1 MSYDFYHA
9 FSPTEFQNFARDI
22 IQIKEHIILESFA
35 EGRDMGIDGRYVAKD
50 GYTIIFQAKRIKNA
64 GDSIMKI
71 MRTERTK
78 MDKLLAKGKRVDRY
92 ILAIADNITVRKKDE
107 IYRLMSPYIVSTDDI
122 LMKEDLNNLLS
133 QKEYQKVEDKYYQL
147 WIPSANILRK
157 QLFRMV
163 NSALVQKSITCYEEI
178 LKKREV
184 FVETSVFKDAVMQLR
199 KNRVIIISGEPG
211 VGKTTLAQQLSLYY
225 FAKYQFQAF
234 LSVSSVDELYAALEM
249 EGKKVIFYDDF
260 WGSNGFDTFGSGRQS
275 GELVTFIDRI
285 RRHKDCLLVM
295 TTREYILEQGLEQ
308 NEELRRLVK
317 DYELECRVEQY
328 SDAEKLRIYYGH
340 LKSSCLTWEQ
350 TRELQSNYFSVI
362 YSPNYNPRVIELFTK
377 HIKPDMPAEKCV
389 AEFDEYI
396 RCPHEFWK
404 KIFHDL
410 SDEAKILYVLTLIF
424 PMPIEM
430 HYLEKSYNDEMKAR
444 ADKLE
449 WKNFSDAVIELEKT
463 VIRTD
468 RYKRGEEGLLT
479 ITYQN
484 PSARDFLIALVKEN
498 IEKYHITLFRN
509 CQYYSQYVEYL
520 KILDDINA
528 PEEIYGEVYRSAV
541 HKINSDSILFYD
553 KYKMILQYHQ
563 EIHKLS
569 ERFETEQNYRDIGFG
584 RIFQL
589 ILMYKKGCGE
599 PVKTILAKFFVSVM
613 RDIERY
619 PELVLSEDLRMV
631 PDVIVAVYKNRICEK
646 TDWMLD
652 VYFNSMMRNREPIN
666 DTRLREALPH
676 IWKKYVERKRE
687 TIAAYLEKYY
697 EAELCLAAAQGD
709 GEEFDYQLFQCEED
723 FEEYGLT
730 IPEELNE
737 KIGLYDT
744 WVSGS
749 EEEIEFPEEDYGSN
763 GQSMEDIHREFKED
777 FLNLILPTPVEDVK
791 QWMERR
797 AIPSKVKEI
806 LKRINEEGHIFWED
820 FLHDE
825 GSLEFMES
833 FIKCTGDL
841 PEELEDIFKEV
852 ARYIEEKS
860 GLNKEMFLEFAA
872 GLEKLTKND
881 KSWSE
886 AEVNEIYSDII
897 FENEDFLEKMAEAN
911 IVVHRYHWY
920 RFVNTLL
927 AFCVKFVLYRSD
939 SAERKKYY
947 LSVKER
953 ARNQEVGD
961 KDWRFWLSLK
971 ILDPSYYEKYILAP
985 SMHDLYEQLTKTG
998 KPWLDAL
1005 IEYFSMTHEFKD
1017 YDLIGGECA
1026 ADFSYDILGTYLDV
1040 ELMDFLTPEF
1050 SDKQIQILRRK
1061 ELLRKEKQTVT
1072 LRELK
1077 ENGLLEEFGIYENLE
1092 KLWKEISRWQ
1102 TEVQYEE

>member
-22 IQIKEHIILESFA
+22 IQVKEHIILESFA
-35 EGRDMGIDGRYVAKD
+35 EGSDMGIDGRYVAKD

-133 QKEYQKVEDKYYQL
+133 QKEYQKVEDEYYQL
-147 WIPSANILRK
+147 WIPNTNILRK

-225 FAKYQFQAF
+225 YVKYHFQAF
-234 LSVSSVDELYAALEM
+234 LSVSSVDELYVALEM

-260 WGSNGFDTFGSGRQS
+260 WGSNGFDKFGSGKQA

-308 NEELRRLVK
+308 NEELRRMVK

-328 SDAEKLRIYYGH
+328 SDEEKLQIYYGH

-350 TRELQSNYFSVI
+350 TRELQSHYRRVI

-377 HIKPDMPAEKCV
+377 HIKPDMSAEKCV
-389 AEFDEYI
+389 VEFDKYI
-396 RCPHEFWK
+396 RCPQEFWK

-410 SDEAKILYVLTLIF
+410 SEEAKILYMLTLIF

-430 HYLEKSYNDEMKAR
+430 QYLEKSYNDEMKAQTNTP
-444 ADKLE
+444 E

-498 IEKYHITLFRN
+498 FEKYHTILIRN

-520 KILDDINA
+520 KVLDEINA
-528 PEEIYGEVYRSAV
+528 SEEIYGEIYQSAV
-541 HKINSDSILFYD
+541 NKINSDSILFYD
-553 KYKMILQYHQ
+553 KYKMILRYHK

-569 ERFETEQNYRDIGFG
+569 ERYETEQNYRDIGFG

-589 ILMYKKGCGE
+589 ILMYKSGCGQRI
-599 PVKTILAKFFVSVM
+599 KTVLEKLFLSVM

-619 PELVLSEDLRMV
+619 PELVLSEDLQML
-631 PDVIVAVYKNRICEK
+631 PDVIAAVYKNRICEK
-646 TDWMLD
+646 ADGMLD

-666 DTRLREALPH
+666 DTKLREALPDT
-676 IWKKYVERKRE
+676 WKKYVERKRE

-697 EAELCLAAAQGD
+697 EAELCTAAVEGES
-709 GEEFDYQLFQCEED
+709 EEFDYQLFQCVEV

-744 WVSGS
+744 WVSDS
-749 EEEIEFPEEDYGSN
+749 EAEIEFLEEDYGSN
-763 GQSMEDIHREFKED
+763 GQSMEDIHREFQED
-777 FLNLILPTPVEDVK
+777 FLNLILPTPVEDVE

-825 GSLEFMES
+825 ESLEFMES

-872 GLEKLTKND
+872 GLEKLPKKD
-881 KSWSE
+881 KGWSA
-886 AEVNEIYSDII
+886 AEVNEIYSGIT

-911 IVVHRYHWY
+911 IVVHKYHWY
-920 RFVNTLL
+920 RFANKLL
-927 AFCVKFVLYRSD
+927 AFCVQLAGYLSD
-939 SAERKKYY
+939 SEKKKEYY
-947 LSVKER
+947 LSIKEQIL
-953 ARNQEVGD
+953 NQNIGN
-961 KDWRFWLSLK
+961 KDRMFWISLK
-971 ILDPSYYEKYILAP
+971 ILDLSYYEKYILAP

-1061 ELLRKEKQTVT
+1061 GLLRKEKQTVT

>member
-50 GYTIIFQAKRIKNA
+50 GYTIIFQAKGIKNA

-107 IYRLMSPYIVSTDDI
+107 IYQLMSPYIVSTDDI

-133 QKEYQKVEDKYYQL
+133 QKEYREVEDKYYQL

-225 FAKYQFQAF
+225 YVKYHFQAF
-234 LSVSSVDELYAALEM
+234 LSVSSVDELYIALEI

-260 WGSNGFDTFGSGRQS
+260 WGSNGFDKFGSGKQA

-308 NEELRRLVK
+308 NEELRRMVK

-328 SDAEKLRIYYGH
+328 SDEEKLQIYYGH

-350 TRELQSNYFSVI
+350 TRELQSHYRRVI

-377 HIKPDMPAEKCV
+377 HIKPDMSAEKCV
-389 AEFDEYI
+389 VEFDKYI
-396 RCPHEFWK
+396 RCPQEFWK

-410 SDEAKILYVLTLIF
+410 SEEAKILYMLTLIF

-430 HYLEKSYNDEMKAR
+430 QYLEKSYNDEMKA
-444 ADKLE
+444 KTNTPE

-498 IEKYHITLFRN
+498 FEKYHTILIRN

-520 KILDDINA
+520 KVLDEINVL
-528 PEEIYGEVYRSAV
+528 EEIYGEVYRSAV

-553 KYKMILQYHQ
+553 KYKMILRYHQ

-569 ERFETEQNYRDIGFG
+569 ERYETEQNYRDIGFG
-584 RIFQL
+584 RIFQQ
-589 ILMYKKGCGE
+589 
-599 PVKTILAKFFVSVM
+599 
-613 RDIERY
+613 IER
-619 PELVLSEDLRMV
+619 
-631 PDVIVAVYKNRICEK
+631 
-646 TDWMLD
+646 
-652 VYFNSMMRNREPIN
+652 
-666 DTRLREALPH
+666 
-676 IWKKYVERKRE
+676 
-687 TIAAYLEKYY
+687 
-697 EAELCLAAAQGD
+697 
-709 GEEFDYQLFQCEED
+709 
-723 FEEYGLT
+723 
-730 IPEELNE
+730 
-737 KIGLYDT
+737 
-744 WVSGS
+744 
-749 EEEIEFPEEDYGSN
+749 
-763 GQSMEDIHREFKED
+763 
-777 FLNLILPTPVEDVK
+777 
-791 QWMERR
+791 
-797 AIPSKVKEI
+797 
-806 LKRINEEGHIFWED
+806 
-820 FLHDE
+820 
-825 GSLEFMES
+825 
-833 FIKCTGDL
+833 
-841 PEELEDIFKEV
+841 
-852 ARYIEEKS
+852 
-860 GLNKEMFLEFAA
+860 
-872 GLEKLTKND
+872 
-881 KSWSE
+881 
-886 AEVNEIYSDII
+886 
-897 FENEDFLEKMAEAN
+897 
-911 IVVHRYHWY
+911 
-920 RFVNTLL
+920 
-927 AFCVKFVLYRSD
+927 
-939 SAERKKYY
+939 
-947 LSVKER
+947 
-953 ARNQEVGD
+953 
-961 KDWRFWLSLK
+961 
-971 ILDPSYYEKYILAP
+971 
-985 SMHDLYEQLTKTG
+985 
-998 KPWLDAL
+998 
-1005 IEYFSMTHEFKD
+1005 
-1017 YDLIGGECA
+1017 
-1026 ADFSYDILGTYLDV
+1026 
-1040 ELMDFLTPEF
+1040 
-1050 SDKQIQILRRK
+1050 
-1061 ELLRKEKQTVT
+1061 
-1072 LRELK
+1072 
-1077 ENGLLEEFGIYENLE
+1077 
-1092 KLWKEISRWQ
+1092 
-1102 TEVQYEE
+1102 